1 MLLLLFLAQAAQLG
15 QLLDKKENDQG
26 HQEEIDQAAAPLITQ
41 LITSP
46 FWAQAQ
52 TIATTVSGFGEVPT
66 ERLINLARTSGKTV
80 VIPRTMPQRQMV
92 FLPDPGPEHR
102 IISEFGIPEPALDTA
117 AVVDKANIDL
127 IIVPGIAFSQDHG
140 WRLGFG
146 GGYYDRWLSQFS
158 GFTVGLC
165 RNCIL
170 QDHVPLEPHDQS
182 VQVLITDQETFF
194 YE

>member
-1 MLLLLFLAQAAQLG
+1 MINKKTWRQAQIQRLHT
-15 QLLDKKENDQG
+15 

-102 IISEFGIPEPALDTA
+102 IISEFGIPEPAFDPA

-146 GGYYDRWLSQFS
+146 GGYYDRYLSDYS
-158 GFTVGLC
+158 GTTCALVPNAMLFTSPEWTVEAFD
-165 RNCIL
+165 IPI
-170 QDHVPLEPHDQS
+170 DH
-182 VQVLITDQETFF
+182 LITTKGLMSFE
-194 YE
+194 